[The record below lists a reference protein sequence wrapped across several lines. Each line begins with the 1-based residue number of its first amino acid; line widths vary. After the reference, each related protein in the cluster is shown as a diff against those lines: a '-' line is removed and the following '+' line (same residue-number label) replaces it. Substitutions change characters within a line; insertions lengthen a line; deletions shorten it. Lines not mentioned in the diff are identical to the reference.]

1 MRNILTIGLLPVLL
15 LACNPTQNIKDP
27 IEDRQEARG
36 KISVPLTATSSSGKT
51 YRLELP
57 SIMLT
62 SENEILS
69 LKINEAAEINE
80 SLREGKWKLFIDE
93 GWVLYR
99 VDADTEVPVDAEL
112 IGDNPQSFEIHA
124 GESTNVLIQFK
135 TILEEIEFQDGD
147 LEISIVIEDEEQET
161 VAEETVEESEE
172 TEEPEADFSEETESD
187 EDDTVEELE
196 IPEETEEGLDLDD
209 SAAEEADNTASFAN
223 ECNGQICLA
232 GPLEEGF
239 GFVAAGRGHDISS
252 QSNSSFYSFGADAC
266 RATGSTQAFYSFAT
280 MDYHSDS
287 SAGGVYGQGIGDN
300 FSNLRLALHNQ
311 GASIND
317 LTVSFGF
324 VDLGEDIEGQD
335 YIFFSS
341 ELEWRYY
348 ANNDASVVEI
358 KFNGEAM
365 LIGTMADVHLELDY
379 NEASDCSD
387 DHIRAYTEPVLDLR
401 IAPDAPEENVLLGQA
416 LLQDSGEEGVWFSL
430 ENSNSPITRD
440 QPFFEADNA
449 QLGIGPMNF

>member
-1 MRNILTIGLLPVLL
+1 
-15 LACNPTQNIKDP
+15 
-27 IEDRQEARG
+27 
-36 KISVPLTATSSSGKT
+36 
-51 YRLELP
+51 
-57 SIMLT
+57 MLT

-69 LKINEAAEINE
+69 LKIDDSTEINE
-80 SLREGKWKLFIDE
+80 SLREGKWELLIDN
-93 GWVLYR
+93 GWTLYR
-99 VDADTEVPVDAEL
+99 VDGDTEVPVDAEL
-112 IGDNPQSFEIHA
+112 IGDNPQSFEIYA

-135 TILEEIEFQDGD
+135 TIQEEIEFQDGD
-147 LEISIVIEDEEQET
+147 LEIDIIVEDGEQ
-161 VAEETVEESEE
+161 ESEE
-172 TEEPEADFSEETESD
+172 DAATETES
-187 EDDTVEELE
+187 EDTVEEVEGIEEDSDEGLASPEEETLE
-196 IPEETEEGLDLDD
+196 EVETPEETEEDLDLDTG
-209 SAAEEADNTASFAN
+209 ATEEADNAVQFTN

-239 GFVAAGRGHDISS
+239 GFVASGRGHGISA
-252 QSNSSFYSFGADAC
+252 QTNSSFYSFGADAC
-266 RATGSTQAFYSFAT
+266 RSTGSTQAFYSFAT

-287 SAGGVYGQGIGDN
+287 STGGVYGQGIGDN
-300 FSNLRLALHNQ
+300 FSNLRLALHNM

-335 YIFFSS
+335 YIFFGS

-387 DHIRAYTEPVLDLR
+387 DHIRAYTEPILDLQ
-401 IAPDAPEENVLLGQA
+401 IAADASEENIRLGQA

-430 ENSNSPITRD
+430 DNPSSPITRD

-449 QLGIGPMNF
+449 QLGIGVMEF